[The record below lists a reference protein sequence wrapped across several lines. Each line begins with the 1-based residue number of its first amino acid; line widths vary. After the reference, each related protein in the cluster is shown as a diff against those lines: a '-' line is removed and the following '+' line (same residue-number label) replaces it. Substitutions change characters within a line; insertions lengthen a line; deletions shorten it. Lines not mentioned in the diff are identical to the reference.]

1 MTTLNDLNVKPKAVQ
16 ETKTDKYNVY
26 LDNGL
31 VDARME
37 YDDAMR
43 LAKYYSQSGHTDEI
57 VECVEFNEHPNDFEN
72 ADVLVS
78 LRIY

>member
-1 MTTLNDLNVKPKAVQ
+1 MTTLNDLNVRPKAVQ

-43 LAKYYSQSGHTDEI
+43 LAKYYRQRGHTDVI